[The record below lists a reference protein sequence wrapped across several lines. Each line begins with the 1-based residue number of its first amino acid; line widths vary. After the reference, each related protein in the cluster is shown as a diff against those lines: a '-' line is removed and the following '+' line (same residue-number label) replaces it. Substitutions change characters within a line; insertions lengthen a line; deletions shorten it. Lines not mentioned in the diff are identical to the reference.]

1 MKIVVLNPNSDV
13 EMKEAIRRA
22 SEVFADGR
30 YEVEVV
36 APPDGPIFIDSYE
49 DAQEAIPG
57 LIRLVKELQDGA
69 DAFVLACHGDPGIDV
84 LKEISKKPV
93 VGIGEAS
100 MKLATMLGHTFSV
113 LTTSRRSIAGKE
125 AVINN
130 YHLTS
135 SMASVCAPTKDD
147 PPDEEMEAAYR
158 EAAGIAM
165 ERDNAEVLVLGCAG
179 LVGLDETLM
188 RQLPVPVLDGIKCA
202 LTIAEGFARMH
213 VNTSKIGR
221 YYGRKTS

>member
-1 MKIVVLNPNSDV
+1 MKIVILNPNSS
-13 EMKEAIRRA
+13 ETMKADIRRA
-22 SEVFADGR
+22 AEQFAEGR
-30 YEVEVV
+30 YQIEVV
-36 APPDGPIFIDSYE
+36 APENAPIFIDSYE

-57 LIRLVKELQDGA
+57 LVKIVKEMQDGA

-100 MKLATMLGHTFSV
+100 MKLATMLGHNFSV

-135 SMASVCAPTKDD
+135 CMASVCAPTKDD
-147 PPDEEMEAAYR
+147 PPDEEMESAYL
-158 EAAGIAM
+158 EAAETAM

-179 LVGLDETLM
+179 LVGLDKTLM
-188 RQLPVPVLDGIKCA
+188 EKVPAPVLDGVKCA
-202 LTIAEGFARMH
+202 LVLAEGFARMG
-213 VNTSKIGR
+213 VTTSKVGR
-221 YYGRKTS
+221 YFGKMPG